1 MQKLHILYFQKGE
14 KMKKLALSLGLLATL
29 GFAKE
34 DILMFHAGSLSVPFA
49 EIEKVFEAKYPQY
62 DVKREASGSVAAA
75 RKTTDLKRAADVM
88 ASADYKVIDNMLIP
102 NHAKFNAHF
111 ATNEMVL
118 AYTEKSK
125 YAKEITSDNWPDIF
139 LKEGVTVGHSNPNLD
154 PCGYRSMLVTMLAEK
169 HYNKP
174 GLYDKLFGYGDHY
187 EVGEEDTKKVIVRPK
202 ETDLLGLLE
211 AHQYDY
217 LYIYKSVADQHKL
230 HYVTLPKEVSLQ
242 SAELAE
248 LYKSAKFNIDG
259 KKPGEVKAQVG
270 APMVYGITVLQ
281 NENSPVNK
289 EGAVKLVNF
298 ILSPEGAA
306 ILKKNGQDA
315 IQPPAVFGDASILG
329 K

>member
-1 MQKLHILYFQKGE
+1 
-14 KMKKLALSLGLLATL
+14 
-29 GFAKE
+29 
-34 DILMFHAGSLSVPFA
+34 
-49 EIEKVFEAKYPQY
+49 
-62 DVKREASGSVAAA
+62 
-75 RKTTDLKRAADVM
+75 
-88 ASADYKVIDNMLIP
+88 
-102 NHAKFNAHF
+102 
-111 ATNEMVL
+111 
-118 AYTEKSK
+118 
-125 YAKEITSDNWPDIF
+125 
-139 LKEGVTVGHSNPNLD
+139 
-154 PCGYRSMLVTMLAEK
+154 
-169 HYNKP
+169 
-174 GLYDKLFGYGDHY
+174 
-187 EVGEEDTKKVIVRPK
+187 
-202 ETDLLGLLE
+202 LE

>member
-1 MQKLHILYFQKGE
+1 
-14 KMKKLALSLGLLATL
+14 MKKIVLSLAVLATL

-34 DILMFHAGSLSVPFA
+34 DIVMFHAGSLSVPFA
-49 EIEKVFEAKYPQY
+49 EVEKVFEAKYPQY
-62 DVKREASGSVAAA
+62 DIKREASGSVAAA
-75 RKTTDLKRAADVM
+75 RKITDLKRPADVM

-118 AYTEKSK
+118 AFTEKSK
-125 YAKEITSDNWPDIF
+125 YAKEITSENWPDIF
-139 LKEGVTVGHSNPNLD
+139 LKDGVTVAHSNPNLD
-154 PCGYRSMLVTMLAEK
+154 PCGYRSMLVTQLAEK

-230 HYVTLPKEVSLQ
+230 HYITLPAEVSLQ
-242 SAELAE
+242 NASHAEF
-248 LYKSAKFNIDG
+248 YKNAKFNIDG
-259 KKPGEVKAQVG
+259 KKPGQVKTVIG
-270 APMVYGITVLQ
+270 APMVYGITVVQ
-281 NENSPVNK
+281 NETSPVNK
-289 EGAVKLVNF
+289 DGAIKLVNF

-315 IQPPAVFGDASILG
+315 INPPFISGDASIIA